1 MTDYTKTTNFAA
13 KDALVSGNPAK
24 VVKGTEVNTEF
35 DNIATAVATK
45 ANLAGPTFTGASC
58 HYRIDGCHFEGK
70 NRASFRNRTDDGLR
84 IHRHRLKHAFDF
96 IFCRGNNREPIGPFV
111 LKKQFLNRQGIFDL
125 DALLLKGS
133 FHP

>member
-45 ANLAGPTFTGASC
+45 ANLAGPTFTGSTTAANLTVSGTFTGT
-58 HYRIDGCHFEGK
+58 IDGG
-70 NRASFRNRTDDGLR
+70 TY
-84 IHRHRLKHAFDF
+84 
-96 IFCRGNNREPIGPFV
+96 
-111 LKKQFLNRQGIFDL
+111 
-125 DALLLKGS
+125 
-133 FHP
+133 

>member
-45 ANLAGPTFTGASC
+45 ANLAGPTFTGTTTAADLTVSGTFTGT
-58 HYRIDGCHFEGK
+58 IDGG
-70 NRASFRNRTDDGLR
+70 TY
-84 IHRHRLKHAFDF
+84 
-96 IFCRGNNREPIGPFV
+96 
-111 LKKQFLNRQGIFDL
+111 
-125 DALLLKGS
+125 
-133 FHP
+133 